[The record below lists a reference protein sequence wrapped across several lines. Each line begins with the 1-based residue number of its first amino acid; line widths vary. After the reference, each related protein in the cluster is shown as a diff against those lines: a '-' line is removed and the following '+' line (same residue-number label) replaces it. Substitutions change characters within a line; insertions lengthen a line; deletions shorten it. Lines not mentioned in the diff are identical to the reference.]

1 MKASNNQTFNNDS
14 PDEESHKAIKPL
26 PVPINDKP
34 VSEKPEIQDKNMFS
48 PVPSQDPDAVLI
60 PHFKMQ
66 SGKKKKD
73 ETKEQREERKAKE
86 KDKEK
91 KRSKSRKKDKKDDKK
106 HKSAKKETAEEGP
119 KEENRLTLNP
129 EAAKQ

>member
-1 MKASNNQTFNNDS
+1 MDVVDFENAMKASNNQTFNNES
-14 PDEESHKAIKPL
+14 PEESSQKAIKPL

-48 PVPSQDPDAVLI
+48 PVQSQDPEAVLI
-60 PHFKMQ
+60 PHFKMP

-73 ETKEQREERKAKE
+73 ETKEEREERKAQE
-86 KDKEK
+86 KREKEK

-106 HKSAKKETAEEGP
+106 HKSAKKDTAKDGP
-119 KEENRLTLNP
+119 KEE
-129 EAAKQ
+129 K